1 MKKNGFV
8 FQALLIRAVI
18 SLTCFA
24 FLVSA
29 APTCEAFQDSPQ
41 AAVDELNT
49 KMASLNNQLTEIEA
63 EINSGE
69 GDLSALQ
76 SQYRDVL
83 DELNDTIEQ
92 LKESAL
98 KAIEAD
104 PSNQENIQTVMGI
117 LLNEADSKKDRDV
130 LLACDRL
137 IAAGIHPAYFE
148 YAANAGRIK
157 IDAREIFDEALIRLR
172 ESKADDLPRVL
183 LKTNKG
189 DITVELYENE
199 APATVANFISLVED
213 GFYSDTLFHSVIES
227 FRAQTGGPTRKDA
240 NRKDPGY
247 TIYCECYKPDARPH
261 FSDVLSMAVKSSRDS
276 GGSQFIV
283 TLDRTT
289 GLNGKHTVF
298 GRIIDGHEVA
308 DQLARTAI
316 EINGEATDIPNATPD
331 YIVSAEVLRKRDHEY
346 KFRKVGDPEEEEA
359 AVPPPAE
366 PETKSFDTDKDEQP
380 AMESA
385 ESEADKEA
393 DSEADSDDEAEPAA
407 VGEDESK
414 EDKVDEAES
423 DSEADD
429 AESDT
434 KDSAESKDEKTT
446 DDEKVV
452 DKKKDAESV
461 DDAESEDDE

>member
-8 FQALLIRAVI
+8 FQPLLMKAAVSFTCLALL
-18 SLTCFA
+18 
-24 FLVSA
+24 VSTT
-29 APTCEAFQDSPQ
+29 PTCEAFQDSPQ
-41 AAVDELNT
+41 AVVDSLSE
-49 KMASLNNQLTEIEA
+49 KMASLNDQLTEIEA
-63 EINSGE
+63 EINTGE

-83 DELNDTIEQ
+83 DELNKTIEQ
-92 LKESAL
+92 LKEGGL

-104 PSNQENIQTVMGI
+104 PANQKNIQIVMGI
-117 LLNEADSKKDRDV
+117 LLNEADSKRDREV
-130 LLACDRL
+130 LMACDRL

-157 IDAREIFDEALIRLR
+157 IGAREIFDEALIRLR

-199 APATVANFISLVED
+199 APDAVANFISLVED
-213 GFYSDTLFHSVIES
+213 GFYSDSLFHSVIEN
-227 FRAQTGGPTRKDA
+227 FRAQTGGPTREDA
-240 NRKDPGY
+240 SRKDPGY

-261 FSDVLSMAVKSSRDS
+261 FTDVLSMAVKSSRDT
-276 GGSQFIV
+276 GGSQFII

-289 GLNGKHTVF
+289 ELNGKHTVF

-346 KFRKVGDPEEEEA
+346 KFRKVGDPEEKEA

-366 PETKSFDTDKDEQP
+366 PETKSFGASSDKEP
-380 AMESA
+380 AMEVADSESDAKSETETEPEAAADSEPDTKSEPNAADEKETKEVSDGDAGEEGTATKEVA
-385 ESEADKEA
+385 EPKEVTEPEADKTDA
-393 DSEADSDDEAEPAA
+393 DKTDDTEPADDE
-407 VGEDESK
+407 
-414 EDKVDEAES
+414 
-423 DSEADD
+423 
-429 AESDT
+429 
-434 KDSAESKDEKTT
+434 
-446 DDEKVV
+446 
-452 DKKKDAESV
+452 
-461 DDAESEDDE
+461 

>member
-8 FQALLIRAVI
+8 FQTLFVKAVI
-18 SLTCFA
+18 SFTCLA
-24 FLVSA
+24 FFVST

-41 AAVDELNT
+41 AVVDQLNE
-49 KMASLNNQLTEIEA
+49 KMASLNGQLTKIEA
-63 EINSGE
+63 DINSGE

-83 DELNDTIEQ
+83 DNLNNTIEQ
-92 LKESAL
+92 LRESGL

-104 PSNQENIQTVMGI
+104 PSNQKNIQTVMGI
-117 LLNEADSKKDRDV
+117 LLKEADGKKDREV
-130 LLACDRL
+130 LMACDRL

-199 APATVANFISLVED
+199 APDAVANFITLVED

-227 FRAQTGGPTRKDA
+227 FRAQTGGPTREDA
-240 NRKDPGY
+240 SRKDPGY

-261 FSDVLSMAVKSSRDS
+261 FTDVLSMAVKPSRDT
-276 GGSQFIV
+276 GGSQFII

-289 GLNGKHTVF
+289 ELNGKHTVF

-316 EINGEATDIPNATPD
+316 EINGEATDIPNADPD
-331 YIVSAEVLRKRDHEY
+331 YILSAEVLRKRDHDY

-366 PETKSFDTDKDEQP
+366 PETKSFDTDKEEP

-385 ESEADKEA
+385 
-393 DSEADSDDEAEPAA
+393 DSEPETEK
-407 VGEDESK
+407 ETESK
-414 EDKVDEAES
+414 E
-423 DSEADD
+423 
-429 AESDT
+429 
-434 KDSAESKDEKTT
+434 ESKETSDAADEKPT
-446 DDEKVV
+446 
-452 DKKKDAESV
+452 ESV
-461 DDAESEDDE
+461 DSADAGEDGSETKEVAEPKEDNKEVDTTEDVEPTEEAGATEEVTEEADAGDDE